1 MNKAKAYC
9 DLLELFAKMTDPQL
23 QTKSN
28 KNEQAKKK
36 LGQEM
41 VIIGSNIALFGS
53 DAVVDNYIDWRAST
67 LTGDTERIIREFG
80 ILMISMREDLVETK
94 IGNFNKMLDCFV
106 SLGDK

>member
-28 KNEQAKKK
+28 KNEQAKKN

-41 VIIGSNIALFGS
+41 VIIGTNIALFGS
-53 DAVVDNYIDWRAST
+53 DKVIFKYIDWRVTAMG
-67 LTGDTERIIREFG
+67 GDTVKTMDTFSV
-80 ILMISMREDLVETK
+80 LMLEMRKDLLGKKTELVAEQ
-94 IGNFNKMLDCFV
+94 MLDTI
-106 SLGDK
+106 LAGN